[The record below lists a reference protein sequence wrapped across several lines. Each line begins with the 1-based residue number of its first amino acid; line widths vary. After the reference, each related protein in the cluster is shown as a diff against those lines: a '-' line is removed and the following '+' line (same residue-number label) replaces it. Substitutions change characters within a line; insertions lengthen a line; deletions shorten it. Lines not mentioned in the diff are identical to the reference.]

1 MVYIITLYR
10 CLGEVL
16 NNYKIFGSII
26 FPKYNDHLKKR
37 ISENNIP
44 VKNSDKI
51 YSEIIKDTLCNYKEI
66 WTSSEPPDYNEKYYF
81 INYNSWVLV
90 IVIDEYENK
99 IIRTCMKI
107 DGYESLGI
115 YLRKRKNRLFQLFD
129 INIDFIEVK
138 DGGSNIIKEIR
149 ESFEIS

>member
-1 MVYIITLYR
+1 M
-10 CLGEVL
+10 
-16 NNYKIFGSII
+16 
-26 FPKYNDHLKKR
+26 
-37 ISENNIP
+37 
-44 VKNSDKI
+44 
-51 YSEIIKDTLCNYKEI
+51 
-66 WTSSEPPDYNEKYYF
+66 
-81 INYNSWVLV
+81 V